1 VGEEELRVATGEDD
15 DREVV
20 VILDRLD
27 QSGTAL
33 RPSQQ

>member
-20 VILDRLD
+20 VILDRLH